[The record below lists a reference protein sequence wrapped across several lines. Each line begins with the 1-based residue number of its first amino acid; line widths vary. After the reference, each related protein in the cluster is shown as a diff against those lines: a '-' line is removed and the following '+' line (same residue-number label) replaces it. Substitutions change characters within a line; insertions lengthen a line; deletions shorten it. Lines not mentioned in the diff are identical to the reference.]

1 MNWGIWIIAAFAY
14 LIFAAWYFNW
24 KGPLKPDEIIQL
36 MAQMSQNSSQS
47 PTDPDVIREFLE
59 TDDGKEFVMLN
70 LVRLHQGDVAH
81 PETGELTKAP
91 SILQDYFGPFSR
103 ALFRKAGHPV
113 FMGRKKGGYIDSW
126 NSVADEGFQIVGAMR
141 YRSRRDLMALVSDPR
156 FKDSHKFKLAAIDGT
171 ISFPMQLNVSSYL
184 RPKIWVPLLLLLLAS
199 LGQNISFLFE
209 LRK

>member
-1 MNWGIWIIAAFAY
+1 MNWGIWIIAAFSY

>member
-24 KGPLKPDEIIQL
+24 KGPLKPDEVTQL
-36 MAQMSQNSSQS
+36 MAQMSENSSQS
-47 PTDPDVIREFLE
+47 PTDPDVIRKFLE

-81 PETGELTKAP
+81 PDTGEMTTAP
-91 SILQDYFGPFSR
+91 SILQGYFGPFSK
-103 ALFRKAGHPV
+103 ALFRKAGHPAFV
-113 FMGRKKGGYIDSW
+113 GRKKGGYIDSW
-126 NSVADEGFQIVGAMR
+126 NSAADEGFQIVGAMR

-171 ISFPMQLNVSSYL
+171 ISFPMQLNMSSYL